1 MVSWLEEVCAVWATV
16 SHVWAEL
23 SNKSEGVWVCGVCC
37 VFLCSSCCRST
48 RFLMLTVWIWQK
60 PQSAAGVCV
69 CATQSRVINKRVHY
83 CILNSDAFSL
93 QSVSSHLYY
102 IKKFRM
108 CLSRVENQKGVSD
121 IFGEMEIY
129 IYIHQMKAL
138 NELFLLAKVLS
149 SMSVQICIINNW
161 NQYTKSDQTMLKCL
175 FWLSCKVDEMSLTPG
190 SHPSICDPGPQNQSE
205 VSIFRSWDLY
215 IIWKLNK

>member
-1 MVSWLEEVCAVWATV
+1 MS
-16 SHVWAEL
+16 EL
-23 SNKSEGVWVCGVCC
+23 SWAIRVKVWECVVSAVCFSVPHA
-37 VFLCSSCCRST
+37 VAPHVSSCWLSGSDRNHSCSRC
-48 RFLMLTVWIWQK
+48 
-60 PQSAAGVCV
+60 VCV
-69 CATQSRVINKRVHY
+69 CVWETQSRVINKRVHY

-108 CLSRVENQKGVSD
+108 CLSRGENQKGVSD

-129 IYIHQMKAL
+129 IYIYYIYIYTNESS

-175 FWLSCKVDEMSLTPG
+175 FWLSCKVGEMSLTPG
-190 SHPSICDPGPQNQSE
+190 SHPSICDPGAQNQSE